1 MSPRALRL
9 SPVLSAILACGGA
22 EAPKAAPVD
31 PAPAPDPAADE
42 ARRKQELA
50 HRIVF
55 ADRITAGYMLL
66 LPGPSAPP
74 PSRAEVLQILRRA
87 FAPELASA
95 EVELLLDF
103 AATDPQATLGVLR
116 PPTLPG
122 QEEPAPEPE
131 PAPAGEPPR
140 PLPADLLGV
149 ELVALQRAEAVPE
162 AALTDPELSRALTPE
177 ERASLATR
185 QRVLLVRALYRNQ
198 NEVRGLR
205 LLQGLV
211 RALAAELGGL
221 VHDPDTLETMGSAA
235 FAARRLQT
243 SRGNVAEQVVVL
255 PFPDR
260 RHGADKV
267 RLTTRGMRRFGS
279 VDLELDG
286 LPVDLSRLQQA
297 TYFLHGLA
305 AVMVRTGELDPSGLA
320 VEAPEEIALHHAD
333 CVGAYGG
340 EVRLPRCPSC
350 PEQVLI
356 HLVERGA
363 EPQDPFGHV
372 VARVVAPRA
381 ISDKPGYD
389 QSSWV
394 REALDQVLGP
404 PAPPAPPD
412 P

>member
-1 MSPRALRL
+1 MSASLRGL
-9 SPVLSAILACGGA
+9 CFAPVLSAILSCSGA
-22 EAPKAAPVD
+22 ETPRAAPAR
-31 PAPAPDPAADE
+31 PAPAADPAADE
-42 ARRKQELA
+42 ARRKEEMA

-66 LPGPSAPP
+66 LPEAAAP
-74 PSRAEVLQILRRA
+74 PSRAEIQQILRRA

-103 AATDPQATLGVLR
+103 AATDPQAALGALT
-116 PPTLPG
+116 PLPLPG
-122 QEEPAPEPE
+122 QEDPAPGPE
-131 PAPAGEPPR
+131 PAPPGDPPR
-140 PLPADLLGV
+140 TLPADLLGV
-149 ELVALQRAEAVPE
+149 EFVPLKRTEAVPD
-162 AALTDPELSRALTPE
+162 AALTDRELSRALTPE
-177 ERASLATR
+177 ERASLPTL

-198 NEVRGLR
+198 NDVRGLR

-211 RALAAELGGL
+211 RALAVELGGL

-235 FAARRLQT
+235 FTARRLQT
-243 SRGNVAEQVVVL
+243 SRGNIADQVVVL

-286 LPVDLSRLQQA
+286 LSVDLSRLQQA

-305 AVMVRTGELDPSGLA
+305 ALMVRTGELDPSGLA
-320 VEAPEEIALHHAD
+320 VEAPEEIALHFVD
-333 CVGAYGG
+333 CVDAYGG
-340 EVRLPRCPSC
+340 ELRLPHCQNC
-350 PEQVLI
+350 AEQVLV

-381 ISDKPGYD
+381 ISGRPGYD
-389 QSSWV
+389 QPSWV
-394 REALDQVLGP
+394 RQALDQVFGP
-404 PAPPAPPD
+404 PAPLD